1 MHSISDSLSKLPPAE
16 RRALREA
23 ALLGAPAPFCDAQ
36 GGFGPPILP
45 LTPWHH
51 LMLSLYRNP
60 LFSGGTPGVADVLQ
74 YLWFCSPV
82 FWKLVHKPNGT
93 LRETWSPAWRHF
105 RFLAF
110 IWRWR
115 LAVSVPAS
123 SFLLSPLSAVSSRKR
138 RPSQRILDAIRAHQA
153 EALAD
158 RPSSP
163 RRLRDCPATPSPTE
177 LSDVHELASAE
188 LYCHRALGYSAGD
201 FWHTPYAHTHQLLSV
216 HAATASRD
224 PRIPE
229 FNRATDRRVGDYLRA
244 RKASRAAARGIPP
257 SAPA

>member
-1 MHSISDSLSKLPPAE
+1 
-16 RRALREA
+16 
-23 ALLGAPAPFCDAQ
+23 
-36 GGFGPPILP
+36 
-45 LTPWHH
+45 
-51 LMLSLYRNP
+51 
-60 LFSGGTPGVADVLQ
+60 
-74 YLWFCSPV
+74 V